1 MTITTSQST
10 PNRAPA
16 PDSPFTDL
24 DEELAITRRVLER
37 YPDEHPDWR
46 PHPKS
51 TTLANLAAHI
61 ATLTRFGVRVA
72 SSSEFDFATTPYVA
86 PTARTRAEILE
97 LFDQGSA
104 ACREAIGSLDAD
116 DMRATWTFRAG
127 DKILLSA
134 SRDRC
139 IRRLLISHMIHHRAQ
154 LTGYY
159 RLLDIPVPSVY
170 GPSADEGI

>member
-1 MTITTSQST
+1 MTTTAPQST
-10 PNRAPA
+10 PNREPA

-37 YPDEHPDWR
+37 YPDQHPDWR

-51 TTLANLAAHI
+51 TSLAHLAAHI
-61 ATLTRFGVRVA
+61 ATLTRFGERIA
-72 SSSEFDFATTPYVA
+72 SSSEFDFAATPYVA
-86 PTARTRAEILE
+86 PTARTRTEILE

-116 DMRATWTFRAG
+116 AMHSTWTLRAG

-139 IRRLLISHMIHHRAQ
+139 LRRLLISHMIHHRAQ
-154 LTGYY
+154 LTSYY